1 MINNWGKIIWI
12 WIIDKPLNKQ
22 ISHNF
27 MHIISPSLVQS
38 AEDKKAVTEVVGH
51 ITGTI
56 TDATY
61 PSDDNQSSGGQF
73 SHITLLLQR
82 YDGKSWGSSSDF
94 GGFARQ
100 LVLLIRLA

>member
-1 MINNWGKIIWI
+1 
-12 WIIDKPLNKQ
+12 
-22 ISHNF
+22 

-56 TDATY
+56 TDAIY

-73 SHITLLLQR
+73 SILLCCYKGMMGNHEAPRQILEVLQ
-82 YDGKSWGSSSDF
+82 DS
-94 GGFARQ
+94 
-100 LVLLIRLA
+100 

>member
-1 MINNWGKIIWI
+1 
-12 WIIDKPLNKQ
+12 
-22 ISHNF
+22 

-56 TDATY
+56 TDAIY

-73 SHITLLLQR
+73 SHITVLCCYKGMMGNHEAPRQILEVLQ
-82 YDGKSWGSSSDF
+82 DS
-94 GGFARQ
+94 
-100 LVLLIRLA
+100 